1 MQPFNPHDIGIVNI
15 ITKTVVG
22 QGFTLHIDLK
32 ILNYGIYDETFAVTA
47 YANAMTIATQ
57 TITLTKRNSIAITFT
72 WDTAGLAKGN
82 YTISAYASPVPDET
96 DTLDNYLAGGKVYVG
111 IPGDVDG
118 KGGVQLADLVTVA
131 KAYGSKPGDP
141 NWNPNADVDGNAVV
155 GLSDLVIV
163 AKHYG
168 QIDP

>member
-1 MQPFNPHDIGIVNI
+1 
-15 ITKTVVG
+15 VV
-22 QGFTLHIDLK
+22 
-32 ILNYGIYDETFAVTA
+32 
-47 YANAMTIATQ
+47 
-57 TITLTKRNSIAITFT
+57 
-72 WDTAGLAKGN
+72 KGN
-82 YTISAYASPVPDET
+82 YIIKADVTAVPDET
-96 DTLDNYLAGGKVYVG
+96 YLDDNTFKGSVVYVG

-118 KGGVQLADLVTVA
+118 NGAVQLADLVTVA

-141 NWNPNADVDGNAVV
+141 NWNANADVDGNTVV